1 MFKIKR
7 LAAFLQAFKRVATSQ
22 STLILSEEMS
32 SHQGQHADG
41 QSVALQAGRD
51 VNIGLSYSDVKEIAL
66 DVYRANF
73 YQLSGLAK
81 QEAASRAEEITREFL
96 DKLKLENPDG
106 FRQAN
111 DPGFQYALYTA
122 QMEHARSGNKD
133 LSALLVDLLVDRTK
147 HQSRDF
153 VQIVL
158 DESLSTAPKLT
169 NSQLASL
176 AAVFFLRYTQNN
188 SLGTHESLCVNLD
201 SFLAPL
207 VASITKSFA
216 SFQHLEFSG
225 CGAIAVT
232 EISLEGVFGD
242 RYKGLFAKGFD
253 ASAIEEQGVTL
264 GNDPRVF
271 IPCLNDQSKL
281 QVKALN
287 REGLDT
293 YLKQLGVSTEDI
305 TRISALFD
313 SNTMSHDEVREKCVA
328 LRSYMAEVFDFW
340 HNSPAKNFTLTSVGI
355 AIGHAN
361 IKRFAGEFADL
372 SIWIN

>member
-7 LAAFLQAFKRVATSQ
+7 LAEFLQAFKQVATSQ
-22 STLILSEEMS
+22 STLMPSEEMS
-32 SHQGQHADG
+32 SNQGQHADG
-41 QSVALQAGRD
+41 QSLALQAGRD

-96 DKLKLENPDG
+96 DKLERENPDG

-122 QMEHARSGNKD
+122 QKEHARSGNKD

-176 AAVFFLRYTQNN
+176 AAVFFLRYTENN
-188 SLGTHESLCVNLD
+188 LLGTHESFCLNLD
-201 SFLAPL
+201 RFLAPL
-207 VASITKSFA
+207 VASITKSVA

-232 EISLEGVFGD
+232 EISLEGVFSD
-242 RYKGLFAKGFD
+242 RYKGLFMKGFE
-253 ASAIEEQGVTL
+253 AGAIEDQGVTL

-287 REGLDT
+287 REGLDS
-293 YLKQLGVSTEDI
+293 YLKQLGVSAEDI

-313 SNTMSHDEVREKCVA
+313 LNTMSHDEVREKCVA

-340 HNSPAKNFTLTSVGI
+340 RDSPAKNFTLTSVGI
-355 AIGHAN
+355 AIAHAN

>member
-1 MFKIKR
+1 
-7 LAAFLQAFKRVATSQ
+7 
-22 STLILSEEMS
+22 MS

-81 QEAASRAEEITREFL
+81 QEAACRAEEITREFL
-96 DKLKLENPDG
+96 DKLELENPDG

-122 QMEHARSGNKD
+122 QKEHARSGNKD

-176 AAVFFLRYTQNN
+176 AAVFFLRYTQYNL
-188 SLGTHESLCVNLD
+188 LGTHESLCVYLD

-225 CGAIAVT
+225 CGAISVT
-232 EISLEGVFGD
+232 EISLEGAFID
-242 RYKGLFAKGFD
+242 RYKGLFSKGFD

-281 QVKALN
+281 QVQALN

-293 YLKQLGVSTEDI
+293 YLKKLEVSTEDI

-313 SNTMSHDEVREKCVA
+313 SNTMSGDEVRQKCVA

>member
-1 MFKIKR
+1 VDWLSEIKTGNPKKLMFKIKR
-7 LAAFLQAFKRVATSQ
+7 LAAVLQAFKRVATSQ
-22 STLILSEEMS
+22 PTLLLSEEMS
-32 SHQGQHADG
+32 SNQGQHADG
-41 QSVALQAGRD
+41 QSIALQAGRD
-51 VNIGLSYSDVKEIAL
+51 VNIGLAYSDVKEIAL

-147 HQSRDF
+147 NQSRDL

-176 AAVFFLRYTQNN
+176 SAVFFLRYTQNN
-188 SLGTHESLCVNLD
+188 SLGTHESLCVYLD
-201 SFLAPL
+201 RFLAPL
-207 VASITKSFA
+207 VANITKSLA
-216 SFQHLEFSG
+216 SFQHLEFSR

-232 EISLEGVFGD
+232 EISLEGMFSD

-253 ASAIEEQGVTL
+253 A
-264 GNDPRVF
+264 
-271 IPCLNDQSKL
+271 
-281 QVKALN
+281 
-287 REGLDT
+287 REVLDNPN
-293 YLKQLGVSTEDI
+293 Y
-305 TRISALFD
+305 R
-313 SNTMSHDEVREKCVA
+313 
-328 LRSYMAEVFDFW
+328 
-340 HNSPAKNFTLTSVGI
+340 P
-355 AIGHAN
+355 
-361 IKRFAGEFADL
+361 
-372 SIWIN
+372 

>member
-7 LAAFLQAFKRVATSQ
+7 LAALLQAFKRVETSQ
-22 STLILSEEMS
+22 SPLIPSGKMS
-32 SHQGQHADG
+32 SNQGQHADG

-81 QEAASRAEEITREFL
+81 QVAASRAEEITCEFL
-96 DKLKLENPDG
+96 DRLKLENPDG
-106 FRQAN
+106 FRQVS
-111 DPGFQYALYTA
+111 DPGFQHALYTA
-122 QMEHARSGNKD
+122 QKEHARSGNKD

-147 HQSRDF
+147 HQPRELI
-153 VQIVL
+153 QIVL

-169 NSQLASL
+169 SSQVASL
-176 AAVFFLRYTQNN
+176 SAVFFLRYTQIN
-188 SLGTHESLCVNLD
+188 LGTHELLCEKLD
-201 SFLAPL
+201 SYLAPL
-207 VASITKSFA
+207 LASITKRFA

-225 CGAIAVT
+225 CGTIAVT
-232 EISLEGVFGD
+232 EVSLEAIFKD
-242 RYKGLFAKGFD
+242 RYRGLFAKGFD
-253 ASAIEEQGVTL
+253 ASTIEDQGVTL

-271 IPCLNDQSKL
+271 IPCLNDQSML
-281 QVKALN
+281 QVNALN

-293 YLKQLGVSTEDI
+293 YLKQLGVPTEDM
-305 TRISALFD
+305 TRINTLFD
-313 SNTMSHDEVREKCVA
+313 LNIMSNDEVREKCIA
-328 LRSYMAEVFDFW
+328 LRSYMADVFDFW
-340 HNSPAKNFTLTSVGI
+340 HDSAAKNFRLTSVGI